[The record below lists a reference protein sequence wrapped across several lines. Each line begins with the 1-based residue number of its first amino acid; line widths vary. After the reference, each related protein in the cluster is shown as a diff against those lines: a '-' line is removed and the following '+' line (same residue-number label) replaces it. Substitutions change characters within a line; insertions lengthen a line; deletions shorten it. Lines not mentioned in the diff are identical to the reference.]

1 MFMHHLLTLYVRMC
15 GCLWMDARFMF
26 IYVFI
31 FQSVHHLSRQ
41 ASCHIQLNKSQI
53 LFLFLCFFVF
63 NVSSQFITCVNVQFA
78 LQYKSIGFDIEIAMW
93 LRVWDD
99 HDDDDEEELV
109 FGH

>member
-1 MFMHHLLTLYVRMC
+1 MYACVVVCGWMQGSCSYMFSFFSLCIIVLDKRHV
-15 GCLWMDARFMF
+15 
-26 IYVFI
+26 I
-31 FQSVHHLSRQ
+31 FSSTNHGYYFC
-41 ASCHIQLNKSQI
+41 SCV
-53 LFLFLCFFVF
+53 FFVF

>member
-1 MFMHHLLTLYVRMC
+1 MYACVVVCGWMQGSCSYMFSFFSR
-15 GCLWMDARFMF
+15 
-26 IYVFI
+26 
-31 FQSVHHLSRQ
+31 VHHRSRQ
-41 ASCHIQLNKSQI
+41 ASCHIQLNKSRI

-78 LQYKSIGFDIEIAMW
+78 LQYKSIGFDIEITMW